1 MIPSDSAIY
10 SIIAGLKGT
19 KTLFSQR
26 FLLFKTILFIS
37 PSNLVLLATL
47 QPSSNQML
55 TVISPAKTLD
65 FDTSP
70 ATSKNSTPVFTAHT
84 STLVD
89 VMRKKSPKEL
99 SKLMGISPKLAAL
112 NVERFQSFEP
122 RSKRA
127 KQALL
132 AFKGDVYLGLEVENY
147 GERDFNFA
155 QKNLR
160 ILSGLYGILKPL
172 DMIQPYRLEM
182 GTRLK
187 TNNCKTL
194 YEFWGDE
201 IGEALGS
208 DLSGHRNK
216 TLLNLASIEY
226 FKAVST
232 SKLPGKVIT
241 PVFKDYSKGT
251 YKVLGFFA
259 KKARGLMA
267 SFIVKNRI
275 NKPEDIKAFSEDGY
289 QYNESYSTVDQWVFT
304 RKAN

>member
-1 MIPSDSAIY
+1 
-10 SIIAGLKGT
+10 
-19 KTLFSQR
+19 
-26 FLLFKTILFIS
+26 
-37 PSNLVLLATL
+37 
-47 QPSSNQML
+47 ML

-70 ATSKNSTPVFTAHT
+70 KTSKNSAPIFTTRT
-84 STLVD
+84 SALVD
-89 VMRKKSPKEL
+89 VMRKKSSKDL

-122 RSKRA
+122 RSKTA

-201 IGEALGS
+201 IGEVLGN

-275 NKPEDIKAFSEDGY
+275 NKPDDIKAFSEDGY
-289 QYNESYSTVDQWVFT
+289 QYNESYSTDNQWVFT
-304 RKAN
+304 RKAS

>member
-1 MIPSDSAIY
+1 
-10 SIIAGLKGT
+10 
-19 KTLFSQR
+19 
-26 FLLFKTILFIS
+26 
-37 PSNLVLLATL
+37 
-47 QPSSNQML
+47 ML

-70 ATSKNSTPVFTAHT
+70 ATSKNSTPVFSAHT

-112 NVERFQSFEP
+112 NVERFHSFEP
-122 RSKRA
+122 RSKTS

-201 IGEALGS
+201 IGEVLGN

-275 NKPEDIKAFSEDGY
+275 NKPDDIKAFSEDGY
-289 QYNESYSTVDQWVFT
+289 QYNQSYSTDNQWVFT
-304 RKAN
+304 RKAS

>member
-1 MIPSDSAIY
+1 
-10 SIIAGLKGT
+10 
-19 KTLFSQR
+19 
-26 FLLFKTILFIS
+26 
-37 PSNLVLLATL
+37 
-47 QPSSNQML
+47 ML

-70 ATSKNSTPVFTAHT
+70 KTSKNSAPVFTTRT
-84 STLVD
+84 SALVD
-89 VMRKKSPKEL
+89 VMRKKSSKDL

-112 NVERFQSFEP
+112 NVERFQSFSQSP
-122 RSKRA
+122 KMA

-132 AFKGDVYLGLEVENY
+132 AFKGDVYLGLEAETY
-147 GERDFNFA
+147 GEKDFNFA

-160 ILSGLYGILKPL
+160 ILSGLYGILRPL

-182 GTRLK
+182 GARLK
-187 TNNCKTL
+187 TNSYKTL

-201 IGEALGS
+201 IGKALGS
-208 DLSGHRNK
+208 DLCEHRNK

-232 SKLPGKVIT
+232 TQLPGKVIT
-241 PVFKDYSKGT
+241 PVFKDYTKGT

-259 KKARGLMA
+259 KKARGLMT

-275 NKPEDIKAFSEDGY
+275 GKPEDIKAFSEDGY
-289 QYNESYSTVDQWVFT
+289 KYNESYSTDNQWVFI
-304 RKAN
+304 RKAS

>member
-1 MIPSDSAIY
+1 
-10 SIIAGLKGT
+10 
-19 KTLFSQR
+19 
-26 FLLFKTILFIS
+26 
-37 PSNLVLLATL
+37 
-47 QPSSNQML
+47 ML

-65 FDTSP
+65 FDTPP

-84 STLVD
+84 NKLVE
-89 VMRKKSPKEL
+89 VMRKKSPKDL
-99 SKLMGISPKLAAL
+99 SKLMGISPKLADL
-112 NVERFQSFEP
+112 NVARFQSFGP
-122 RSKRA
+122 RLKTA

-132 AFKGDVYLGLEVENY
+132 AFKGDVYLGLEAETY

-160 ILSGLYGILKPL
+160 ILSGLYGILRPL

-187 TNNCKTL
+187 TNTCKTL

-201 IGEALGS
+201 IGAALGS
-208 DLSGHRNK
+208 DLSEHRNK
-216 TLLNLASIEY
+216 TLLNLASMEY

-267 SFIVKNRI
+267 SFIVKNRV

-289 QYNESYSTVDQWVFT
+289 QYNESYSTADQWVFT

>member
-1 MIPSDSAIY
+1 
-10 SIIAGLKGT
+10 
-19 KTLFSQR
+19 
-26 FLLFKTILFIS
+26 
-37 PSNLVLLATL
+37 
-47 QPSSNQML
+47 ML

-70 ATSKNSTPVFTAHT
+70 ATSKSSTPVFTART
-84 STLVD
+84 NTLVD
-89 VMRKKSPKEL
+89 VMRRKSPQDL

-112 NVERFQSFEP
+112 NVARFQTFGQP
-122 RSKRA
+122 SKTA

-132 AFKGDVYLGLEVENY
+132 AFKGDVYLGLEAETY

-160 ILSGLYGILKPL
+160 ILSGLYGILRPL

-187 TNNCKTL
+187 TKTCKTL

-208 DLSGHRNK
+208 DLSEHRNK

-275 NKPEDIKAFSEDGY
+275 NKPDDIKAFSKDGY
-289 QYNESYSTVDQWVFT
+289 QYNESYSTDAQWVFT
-304 RKAN
+304 RKAS

>member
-1 MIPSDSAIY
+1 
-10 SIIAGLKGT
+10 
-19 KTLFSQR
+19 
-26 FLLFKTILFIS
+26 
-37 PSNLVLLATL
+37 
-47 QPSSNQML
+47 ML

-70 ATSKNSTPVFTAHT
+70 KTPKNSTPVFTAHT
-84 STLVD
+84 SALVN
-89 VMRKKSPKEL
+89 VMRKKSSKDL

-112 NVERFQSFEP
+112 NVERFQSFSP
-122 RSKRA
+122 GSKTS

-132 AFKGDVYLGLEVENY
+132 AFKGDVYIGLEAETY

-160 ILSGLYGILKPL
+160 ILSGLYGVLRPL

-187 TNNCKTL
+187 TSSCNTL

-201 IGEALGS
+201 IGEALRS
-208 DLSGHRNK
+208 DLSEHRDK

-226 FKAVST
+226 FKAVSIT
-232 SKLPGKVIT
+232 KLPGRVIT
-241 PVFKDYSKGT
+241 PVFKDYNKGT
-251 YKVLGFFA
+251 YKILAFFA